1 MRVLIDTNIMLDY
14 LSKREPFFQNAE
26 QIFLLCSRKK
36 LKGYIAAHSVMNTFY
51 ILKNDF
57 SVEERRKMLIR
68 LIGVTPVVGIDGH
81 KIKDSLEN
89 LDFKD
94 VEDCLQTECAI
105 ECNAEYIITRN
116 VKDFEQSEIPPITP
130 EDFLQVYNAAK
141 Q

>member
-1 MRVLIDTNIMLDY
+1 M
-14 LSKREPFFQNAE
+14 
-26 QIFLLCSRKK
+26 CSTKGI
-36 LKGYIAAHSVMNTFY
+36 KGYIAAHSVMNAFY
-51 ILKNDF
+51 ILRKAF
-57 SVEERRKMLIR
+57 SSDERREMLLQLYDVASI
-68 LIGVTPVVGIDGH
+68 VSIDGH